1 MKVKTLIPLLICTAI
16 VVQSQFQSFGKSKE
30 LPYLRDGISFSIAEG
45 WKTIA
50 NDSIGNQA
58 YYFSAE
64 RTGTNATGLITV
76 TWANKGED
84 PNKTMTAQQ
93 ENMRNSNLYRNPG
106 IEFSM
111 TVPDKLAG
119 QNVLRCEYTTIV
131 KGQKLEGTIY
141 CLNCS
146 RKTVIIFFQSGIDDH
161 NKNQKGFDL
170 FRKTYNC
177 RE

>member
-1 MKVKTLIPLLICTAI
+1 MKVKNLIPFLICATI
-16 VVQSQFQSFGKSKE
+16 VTQSQFQCFGKSKE

-45 WKTIA
+45 WKMIA

-64 RTGTNATGLITV
+64 RTGSKTTGLITV
-76 TWANKGED
+76 TWANKEED
-84 PNKTMTAQQ
+84 LNKTIIAQQ
-93 ENMRNSNLYRNPG
+93 QNMKNSNIYRNPG

-111 TVPDKLAG
+111 AVPDKLAG
-119 QNVLRCEYTTIV
+119 KNVLRCEYATIV

-146 RKTVIIFFQSGIDDH
+146 RKTVIIFFQSGLDDH
-161 NKNQKGFDL
+161 NNNQKGFEL